1 MNERLKVKSIE
12 IARAMFDPAEHK
24 ERCFVACICWNK
36 NRLIQVGVN
45 KDKTHTVNYRYN
57 PLICRRTGRIIREDK
72 GTCAELSAFLAIKNK
87 TNYNFSDLSIVNVR
101 IDRKMNIKNSRPCSS
116 CDSLLRFGR
125 PKELWFTTDNG
136 TFEEYIY

>member
-87 TNYNFSDLSIVNVR
+87 TNYDFRDISMVTVR
-101 IDRKMNIKNSRPCSS
+101 INRKLQISMAKACSS
-116 CDSLLRFGR
+116 CSNLIRFIA
-125 PKELWFTTDNG
+125 PKEVFFTNEDG
-136 TFEEYIY
+136 EFEQYIY